1 MFRGHTLT
9 KTIRQWGLI
18 VWTGVGG
25 FAVGIAGFAFFGLD
39 GILSA
44 LNALPAVVAGVILS
58 GLLALATLA
67 IGALFAL
74 SRERW
79 RNRMSRIALNNM
91 TQGLCMFDSVGA
103 ARSLQYALHRNAPL
117 AARAIAGRHAAAR
130 DACSPQPTRAR
141 SPAIRT
147 DTSKDCLRKAAEGRT
162 GSENDQ
168 VRRRAHYRAGP
179 AAAAGRRLGN
189 DAHRHHR
196 KTCGRGGAR
205 YTAHSARGAA

>member
-44 LNALPAVVAGVILS
+44 LNALPAVVAGIILS

-74 SRERW
+74 SRRTLAQSDVEDRAQQHDA
-79 RNRMSRIALNNM
+79 RPVHVRQRRRVSCSATCAYIEMHHLRREQLRGGMPLREMLVLRSR
-91 TQGLCMFDSVGA
+91 
-103 ARSLQYALHRNAPL
+103 R
-117 AARAIAGRHAAAR
+117 
-130 DACSPQPTRAR
+130 RAR

-147 DTSKDCLRKAAEGRT
+147 ATPKVASGRPPKAAPERKRSGSTTGALSRWPSGRC
-162 GSENDQ
+162 G
-168 VRRRAHYRAGP
+168 
-179 AAAAGRRLGN
+179 AAAG
-189 DAHRHHR
+189 
-196 KTCGRGGAR
+196 
-205 YTAHSARGAA
+205 

>member
-44 LNALPAVVAGVILS
+44 LNALPAVVAGIILS

-91 TQGLCMFDSVGA
+91 TQGLCMFD
-103 ARSLQYALHRNAPL
+103 RSAHLVLCNMRYIEMHHLRREQLRGGMPL
-117 AARAIAGRHAAAR
+117 REMLVLRSR
-130 DACSPQPTRAR
+130 TRAR

-147 DTSKDCLRKAAEGRT
+147 ATPKVASGRSPKAA
-162 GSENDQ
+162 
-168 VRRRAHYRAGP
+168 
-179 AAAAGRRLGN
+179 
-189 DAHRHHR
+189 R
-196 KTCGRGGAR
+196 KRK
-205 YTAHSARGAA
+205 